1 MYANC
6 KDPDKI
12 VTSLFGSRI
21 WLIVCKLQISRQNCE
36 IPCLTISYFWIHGVV
51 MLTQTANIK
60 TKFVWH
66 KCRSNQSLKPQRS
79 ESVAHLLGGSG
90 WRYLGEKT
98 VWSVLPWNSWSNFCK
113 AHATLIQDNSGLRS
127 FGMESVGYIVMVR
140 WGWTNSIIIFKGMSD
155 WNQSTIPHSGLTP
168 EDKKSTYFTSF
179 FIKVILTFSL
189 KYWKVSE
196 NLRPNLFGGLK
207 RAMG

>member
-1 MYANC
+1 M
-6 KDPDKI
+6 K
-12 VTSLFGSRI
+12 SLALQFHIFGSMV
-21 WLIVCKLQISRQNCE
+21 WLCLSKMQISRQNLFDTNVE
-36 IPCLTISYFWIHGVV
+36 V
-51 MLTQTANIK
+51 IK
-60 TKFVWH
+60 VW
-66 KCRSNQSLKPQRS
+66 SLKDQR
-79 ESVAHLLGGSG
+79 VLLIS
-90 WRYLGEKT
+90 LEDLAGEILVKKT

-127 FGMESVGYIVMVR
+127 FGMENVGYIVMVR

-168 EDKKSTYFTSF
+168 EHKKSTYFTSF
-179 FIKVILTFSL
+179 FIIVILTSSL

-207 RAMG
+207 RAVG

>member
-1 MYANC
+1 MQTANIQTKLWNPLPYNFIFLDPWCGYAYA
-6 KDPDKI
+6 
-12 VTSLFGSRI
+12 
-21 WLIVCKLQISRQNCE
+21 KLQISRQNLFDTNVE
-36 IPCLTISYFWIHGVV
+36 V
-51 MLTQTANIK
+51 IK
-60 TKFVWH
+60 VW
-66 KCRSNQSLKPQRS
+66 SLKDQR
-79 ESVAHLLGGSG
+79 VLLIS
-90 WRYLGEKT
+90 LEDLAGEILVKKT

-127 FGMESVGYIVMVR
+127 FGMENVGYIVMVR

-179 FIKVILTFSL
+179 FIIVILTSSL